1 MLEKE
6 QDKRPSIIQ
15 IEKDWRKFSKIEG
28 ESLVNFF

>member
-6 QDKRPSIIQ
+6 QEKRPSISQ

-28 ESLVNFF
+28 